1 MIKKII
7 LLFMLQFV
15 LSYSLHA
22 NEQLNIFACEPE
34 WKALAEEIGGNN
46 IGIHPTSKP
55 APLQKIRSARLILAI
70 KLGLARIW

>member
-1 MIKKII
+1 
-7 LLFMLQFV
+7 MLQFV

-46 IGIHPTSKP
+46 VKAI
-55 APLQKIRSARLILAI
+55 SATRAFSPF
-70 KLGLARIW
+70 GQA